1 MPHLL
6 TSIVVLLPDMSTM
19 NIFRRTTIFSPLAIG
34 ILYVLVLQG
43 CKGQEAQNG
52 MQTPEVQ
59 VWTIDTTS
67 AVTSQDYTAAIQG
80 KTDIAIRP
88 QISGYLDH
96 IFVDEGAYVTAGQ
109 PLFRID
115 ERSYSEQLN
124 NALANQHAAE
134 ASVVTAQL
142 EIDKLTPLVENKV
155 VSDIQLKTARA
166 NYKLAVARAE
176 QAKAATGAARIN
188 VGYTVIKAPASGY
201 IGRLPFKKGSLVS
214 SNDPTPLTTLS
225 DVKEVHAYFSMSEAE
240 FIRFTK
246 EYDAKHL
253 PSATLI
259 LADNEAY
266 PVAGK
271 VDMIDGQ
278 FDKST
283 GAITLRATFN
293 NDRGILRSGNTGK
306 VRIMQQHSSVL
317 LVPQQSTV
325 ELQDKIF
332 VYALDNKNKISKK
345 LITISGKTGT
355 DYIVKEGIEKGNR
368 IVYTGVDHLQEGM
381 EVKPKAMS
389 GVTASR

>member
-1 MPHLL
+1 MRLL
-6 TSIVVLLPDMSTM
+6 QRVVVLLPNMSTM
-19 NIFRRTTIFSPLAIG
+19 NILRRTAIYSVFTIGVLYAFVLESCKDKGSP
-34 ILYVLVLQG
+34 
-43 CKGQEAQNG
+43 NG

-59 VWTIDTTS
+59 VLTIDTTS

-88 QISGYLDH
+88 QISGYLEN
-96 IFVDEGAYVTAGQ
+96 IYVDEGAYVTAGQ

-124 NALANQHAAE
+124 NAVASQHAAE
-134 ASVVTAQL
+134 AAIVTAQL

-155 VSDIQLKTARA
+155 VSDIQLKTAKA

-176 QAKAATGAARIN
+176 QARAASGAARIN
-188 VGYTVIKAPASGY
+188 VGYAVIKAPASGY

-225 DVKEVHAYFSMSEAE
+225 DVKEVHAYFSMSETE
-240 FIRFTK
+240 FIRFSK

-253 PSATLI
+253 PPATLI

-266 PVAGK
+266 PVTGK

-278 FDKST
+278 FDKTT

-293 NDRGILRSGNTGK
+293 NDNGILRSGNTGK
-306 VRIMQQHSSVL
+306 VRIMQQHNSAL
-317 LVPQQSTV
+317 LIPQQSTI

-332 VYALDNKNKISKK
+332 VYAVDNKNKISKK
-345 LITISGKTGT
+345 LISVTGKTGT
-355 DYIVKEGIEKGNR
+355 DYIVNDGIEKGTR
-368 IVYTGVDHLQEGM
+368 IVYTGVDRLQEGM
-381 EVKPKAMS
+381 EVKPQTVS
-389 GVTASR
+389 GATASR